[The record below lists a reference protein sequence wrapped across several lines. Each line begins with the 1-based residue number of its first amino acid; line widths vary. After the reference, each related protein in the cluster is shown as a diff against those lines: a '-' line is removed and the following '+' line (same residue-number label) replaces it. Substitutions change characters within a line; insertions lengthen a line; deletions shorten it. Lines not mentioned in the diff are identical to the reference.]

1 MKLSFRVLAIIAQ
14 TLFNMSCLSTYTKM
28 EK

>member
-1 MKLSFRVLAIIAQ
+1 MELSFRVLAIIGQ
-14 TLFNMSCLSTYTKM
+14 TLFKMSYLSTYTKT